1 MEIELGGGGDVL
13 EVVNGM
19 DFVQN
24 WGKLCSLGI
33 AVMNH
38 QGPYHFSW
46 QEFQAFKKDFFA
58 NYSYLFS
65 FITIL
70 EFARNILTSR
80 NILL

>member
-38 QGPYHFSW
+38 QGPYHFS
-46 QEFQAFKKDFFA
+46 
-58 NYSYLFS
+58 
-65 FITIL
+65 
-70 EFARNILTSR
+70 
-80 NILL
+80 